1 MSKKVFNEMVTYVK
15 NMVAKQ
21 QEIFKQIDDEK
32 NANQT
37 RMNELLKQNS
47 TQEFDLD
54 LVMALEKKANQ
65 SKTEPELKSMI
76 DQLIHKLK

>member
-21 QEIFKQIDDEK
+21 QEMFKQIDDEK
-32 NANQT
+32 NDNQT
-37 RMNELLKQNS
+37 RLNELLKKTSPQDYD
-47 TQEFDLD
+47 FDL
-54 LVMALEKKANQ
+54 VNALEKKANQ

-76 DQLIHKLK
+76 DKLVQKLK

>member
-1 MSKKVFNEMVTYVK
+1 MVTYVK

-21 QEIFKQIDDEK
+21 QEMFKQIDEEK

-37 RMNELLKQNS
+37 RMNELLKKGSYQGFD
-47 TQEFDLD
+47 FDL
-54 LVMALEKKANQ
+54 VNALEKKANQ

-76 DQLIHKLK
+76 QKLVQKLK

>member
-1 MSKKVFNEMVTYVK
+1 MVTYVK

-37 RMNELLKQNS
+37 RMNEILKQGS
-47 TQEFDLD
+47 TQDFDFDL
-54 LVMALEKKANQ
+54 VNALEKRANQ
-65 SKTEPELKSMI
+65 SKTKPELKAMI
-76 DQLIHKLK
+76 DKLVQKLK

>member
-15 NMVAKQ
+15 NMLAKQ
-21 QEIFKQIDDEK
+21 QEMFKQIDEEK

-37 RMNELLKQNS
+37 RMNELLKKGSYQGFD
-47 TQEFDLD
+47 FDL
-54 LVMALEKKANQ
+54 VNALEKKANQ

-76 DQLIHKLK
+76 HKLVQKLK